1 MAGRWKPAFMCGWRW
16 AWMLTEGRCSRRGRW
31 CWLDETRGASFASV
45 YRRKHLALVRSCEAG
60 PQRSRERTKKSE
72 ERSSDEVLSQRQ
84 PNQGAML
91 ATYYLCT
98 MLGKLTGWEDTI
110 VALATPPGIG
120 AIGLIRVS
128 GRASFDIV
136 NQLFVGKDL
145 REQPSHTL
153 HVGVLKEGEEQLDE
167 VVVSLFRGPRSYT
180 GEDVIEISCHGSPY
194 VLERVIEALLHRG
207 ARLAKAGEFTQRA
220 FLNGKLDLAQ
230 AEAVADLIAS
240 NTAASART
248 ALHTIR
254 GGFSRALRDLRERLI
269 SFSAL
274 IELEL
279 DFSQEDVEF
288 ADRTQLYHLI
298 GEAEDETAKLLASL
312 RLGNVIRNGVAVA
325 IVGKPNSGKSTLLNT
340 LLNENR
346 AIVSEIAGT
355 TRDTI
360 EEVLNIDGI
369 LFRLIDTAGIREH
382 TADVIERNGVG
393 RSIEK
398 MEQRDMV
405 VYLFDVRDDAASV
418 AAVRS
423 ELQAKGKP
431 FLLVA
436 NKVDAV
442 GEDVARA
449 RFPQELLISA
459 REEGHIDVLRQRLV
473 DQVLQGKAA
482 ADGTIVTNARHYHA
496 LQQVAASLETIHK
509 GLDEMLPGDL
519 LSLDIRHCL
528 HYLGEITGEITTE
541 DRLDYIFSKFCIG
554 K

>member
-1 MAGRWKPAFMCGWRW
+1 
-16 AWMLTEGRCSRRGRW
+16 
-31 CWLDETRGASFASV
+31 
-45 YRRKHLALVRSCEAG
+45 
-60 PQRSRERTKKSE
+60 
-72 ERSSDEVLSQRQ
+72 
-84 PNQGAML
+84 
-91 ATYYLCT
+91 
-98 MLGKLTGWEDTI
+98 MLGKLAGWEDTI

-120 AIGLIRVS
+120 AIGVIRVS
-128 GRASFDIV
+128 GKISFDIV
-136 NQLFVGKDL
+136 NQLFIGKDL

-153 HVGVLKEGEEQLDE
+153 HVGVLKEGDEQLDE
-167 VVVSLFRGPRSYT
+167 VVISLFRGPRSYT

-194 VLERVIEALLHRG
+194 VQERVIQALLHAG
-207 ARLAKAGEFTQRA
+207 ARLARAGEFTQRA

-248 ALHTIR
+248 ALNTIR
-254 GGFSRALRDLRERLI
+254 GGFSRALRDLREQLI

-298 GEAEDETAKLLASL
+298 GEAEDVTGRLLASFS
-312 RLGNVIRNGVAVA
+312 LGNVIRNGVAVA
-325 IVGKPNSGKSTLLNT
+325 IVGKPNAGKSTLLNT

-382 TADVIERNGVG
+382 TSDVIERIGVG
-393 RSIEK
+393 RSLEK
-398 MEQRDMV
+398 MEQADVV

-418 AAVRS
+418 AVVRR
-423 ELQAKGKP
+423 ELLSKGKP
-431 FLLVA
+431 FLLVG

-442 GEDVARA
+442 GEDAARIS
-449 RFPQELLISA
+449 FPQELLISA
-459 REEGHIDVLRQRLV
+459 REERHIDVLRQRLV

-482 ADGTIVTNARHYHA
+482 NEGTIVTNARHYHA
-496 LQQVAASLETIHK
+496 LQQVSASLATIHK
-509 GLDEMLPGDL
+509 GLDELLPGDL
-519 LSLDIRHCL
+519 LALDIRVCL
-528 HYLGEITGEITTE
+528 HHLGEITGEITSE